1 MHDYYQEK
9 AQLTTE
15 NYKRC
20 CLAME
25 ESDDSLNSSDSDN
38 ISSSESTGNK
48 KAKAK
53 KCKPT

>member
-15 NYKRC
+15 KRDAVR
-20 CLAME
+20 LWKNPMIAQALVIQTTLVAVNQPE
-25 ESDDSLNSSDSDN
+25 
-38 ISSSESTGNK
+38 TK

-53 KCKPT
+53 KRKP